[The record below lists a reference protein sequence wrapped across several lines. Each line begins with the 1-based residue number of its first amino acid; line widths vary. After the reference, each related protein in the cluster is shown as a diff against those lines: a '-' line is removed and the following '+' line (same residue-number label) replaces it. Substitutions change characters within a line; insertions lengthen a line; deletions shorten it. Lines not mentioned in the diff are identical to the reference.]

1 MVHTAIYLKLDV
13 HRVQII
19 HEAFGAETQEE
30 DARSEER
37 FGEADELLREFELWE
52 TAQEWVKQAKLSDQ
66 EKQVLDLDLRFHR
79 DTRCIARQLGRAEG
93 HVRVVRKNYR
103 NKLGK
108 PAKLQDFRA
117 CANRGPRVH
126 LHGGHGMLDHPG
138 RY

>member
-79 DTRCIARQLGRAEG
+79 DTRRIARELGRAEG

-103 NKLGK
+103 NKLGEARK
-108 PAKLQDFRA
+108 AAGLYSLRQ
-117 CANRGPRVH
+117 
-126 LHGGHGMLDHPG
+126 
-138 RY
+138 